1 MHVGLLSKTHLFKG
15 KSHRW
20 ETVMLKKAVKKWGK
34 CKVFWF
40 GFFFK
45 SWLRTKMSMLKIA
58 LPPGFK
64 IRMCLEQ
71 GRGLGLLL
79 KAFFLNRAFHLHC
92 ICINVMTEW
101 RDHLWIKLCFGDDIH
116 HTTEFNGG
124 VFPTYIY
131 PYVYQCIYVCIVQYP
146 FHREMTLSPDWCCT
160 LLLLWH
166 SSTFYLAE
174 GEEKQ

>member
-1 MHVGLLSKTHLFKG
+1 
-15 KSHRW
+15 
-20 ETVMLKKAVKKWGK
+20 
-34 CKVFWF
+34 
-40 GFFFK
+40 
-45 SWLRTKMSMLKIA
+45 MLKIA

-131 PYVYQCIYVCIVQYP
+131 THMCISVYMCV
-146 FHREMTLSPDWCCT
+146 LSNIHFTGRWHCHLIDAVLSFCSDTPPPSTWQKAKRNNKNQWDCAWRW
-160 LLLLWH
+160 LLFLLAVHIPLVFIAPVTVLCYISLVRYKVWLWIILG
-166 SSTFYLAE
+166 SA
-174 GEEKQ
+174 